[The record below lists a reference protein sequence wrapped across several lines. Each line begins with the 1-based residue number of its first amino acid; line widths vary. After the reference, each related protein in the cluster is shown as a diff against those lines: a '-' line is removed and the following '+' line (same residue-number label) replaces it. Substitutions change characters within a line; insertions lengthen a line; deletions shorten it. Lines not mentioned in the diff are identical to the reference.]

1 MRKLVLRLLLSI
13 IILVVLFARVKL
25 LRPLHI
31 IFQPFAMLFA
41 LINDAL
47 SFVLGIL
54 AAPFRRR
61 HREIDEAPPQWPAA
75 VPVATKDA
83 AEEQR

>member
-1 MRKLVLRLLLSI
+1 
-13 IILVVLFARVKL
+13 VLFARVEA
-25 LRPLHI
+25 LRPLHA
-31 IFQPFAMLFA
+31 IFRPFGMLFA

-47 SFVLGIL
+47 SFVFGML

-61 HREIDEAPPQWPAA
+61 RAIDEAPAQWPAA